1 MKPSLIIILSALLMP
16 SYAVANEKKEFTFSK
31 RPSQMN
37 IFIQTEAYKG
47 AFKENVPLLQTLA
60 NTEMTLL
67 KHSYDE
73 IGRTSDAYKNDLCIL
88 LSKFVNESTEYLSYN
103 LKYSEYEMEDLME
116 SKKEEIYLLDKK
128 FYDQYGYDCRSYWN
142 K

>member
-1 MKPSLIIILSALLMP
+1 MKPSFIIILLALLISSFVMA
-16 SYAVANEKKEFTFSK
+16 SEKKEFTFSK

-37 IFIQTEAYKG
+37 IYIQTESHKG
-47 AFKENVPLLQTLA
+47 EFERNTSLIQTLA